1 MSYIYVKDAEG
12 FVIKKLAEELQEDE
26 IIITKEEYEKLSGDT
41 LYKRLIK
48 KKSRPNGRREG

>member
-1 MSYIYVKDAEG
+1 MSYIYVKDTEG

-41 LYKRLIK
+41 LYK
-48 KKSRPNGRREG
+48 G